1 MKIFC
6 VGLNKTGTRSLSDAL
21 EILGYRCLHWGG
33 PDAAIALRRGPE
45 IRVAVERAL
54 AEGRPLL
61 DDIDDVDAYSDILAL
76 STNFDLLDRQY
87 PGSKFIL
94 TVRDLDGWLDSRR
107 RHVETNVERQSRGEY
122 GGTFLVVDY
131 PGWTSERTEH
141 ERRVREYFADRPN
154 DLLVL
159 DISGGDDWKALC
171 TFLDVAIPDVPF
183 PRRG

>member
-6 VGLNKTGTRSLSDAL
+6 LGLNKTGTRSLSDAL
-21 EILGYRCLHWGG
+21 EILGYPSLHWGG
-33 PDAAIALRRGPE
+33 DDPDRALRRGPE

-61 DDIDDVDAYSDILAL
+61 EDIDDVDAYSDILAL
-76 STNFDLLDRQY
+76 STNFDVLDRQY

-94 TVRDLDGWLDSRR
+94 TVRDLDEWLDSRR
-107 RHVETNVERQSRGEY
+107 RHVETNIERHERGEY
-122 GGTFLVVDY
+122 SGMFLVVDY

-141 ERRVREYFADRPN
+141 ERRVLAYFADRPH

-159 DISGGDDWKALC
+159 DIAAGEGWEALC
-171 TFLDVAIPDVPF
+171 PFLGVPVPDKPF